1 MYGGL
6 RLEVYRHG
14 TAPLD
19 RRHFQQR
26 IENVGEIIAD
36 LTTTVVSPEGQTYH
50 VRLLGEQLPDRVW
63 RAWLEFIPLDDGL
76 TGLSTKTETRQP
88 TRADVVRWSETL
100 TAVYLQGA
108 FARAVGTDEA
118 KRVRVSPTIVTRS
131 AASVDPFEVLR
142 LGRAALRAR
151 LRVLSRSELLAI
163 IERYNLNPAHKDLT
177 GLSDSQLVTFI
188 ITAAEVQA
196 SPRKG

>member
-1 MYGGL
+1 
-6 RLEVYRHG
+6 
-14 TAPLD
+14 
-19 RRHFQQR
+19 
-26 IENVGEIIAD
+26 VGEIIAD
-36 LTTTVVSPEGQTYH
+36 LTTTVLSPEGQTYH

-63 RAWLEFIPLDDGL
+63 RAWLEFIPFDDGL
-76 TGLSTKTETRQP
+76 TRLITKTETRQP

-108 FARAVGTDEA
+108 FARAVGTGEA
-118 KRVRVSPTIVTRS
+118 KRVRVNPAIVTAG

-177 GLSDSQLVTFI
+177 ALSDSQLVTFI

-196 SPRKG
+196 GPRKG

>member
-50 VRLLGEQLPDRVW
+50 VRLLGEQLSDRVW

-76 TGLSTKTETRQP
+76 TGLITKTETRQP
-88 TRADVVRWSETL
+88 TRADVVRWSDTL

-108 FARAVGTDEA
+108 FARAVGTGEA
-118 KRVRVSPTIVTRS
+118 KRVRVSPAIVTAS

-196 SPRKG
+196 SLRKG

>member
-1 MYGGL
+1 M
-6 RLEVYRHG
+6 
-14 TAPLD
+14 
-19 RRHFQQR
+19 
-26 IENVGEIIAD
+26 GEIIAD
-36 LTTTVVSPEGQTYH
+36 LTTTVLSPEGQTYH
-50 VRLLGEQLPDRVW
+50 VRLLGEQLSDRVW

-76 TGLSTKTETRQP
+76 TGLITKTETRQP

-108 FARAVGTDEA
+108 FARAVGTGEA
-118 KRVRVSPTIVTRS
+118 KRVRVSPAIVTAS
-131 AASVDPFEVLR
+131 AASVVDPFEVLR

-177 GLSDSQLVTFI
+177 ALSDSQLVTFI

-196 SPRKG
+196 GPRKG

>member
-1 MYGGL
+1 M
-6 RLEVYRHG
+6 
-14 TAPLD
+14 
-19 RRHFQQR
+19 
-26 IENVGEIIAD
+26 GEIIAD
-36 LTTTVVSPEGQTYH
+36 FATTVLSSDGHTYQ

-76 TGLSTKTETRQP
+76 EGLLTKTETTQP

-108 FARAVGTDEA
+108 FARAVGKDEA
-118 KRVRVSPTIVTRS
+118 ARVRVSPAIVTPS
-131 AASVDPFEVLR
+131 AASIDPFEVLR

-151 LRVLSRSELLAI
+151 LRLLRRSELLAI
-163 IERYNLNPAHKDLT
+163 IERYDLNPALKDLT

-196 SPRKG
+196 SLRKG